1 MKNSRKSR
9 TRIRFKRIFLLLL
22 ILLLGVFLAV
32 SAFLY
37 FRNASAELAK
47 EDISY
52 TLFIGTDP
60 ETDSQADA
68 ILLTVSNRKTQ
79 EVSFVS
85 IPANISISSYDKEKK
100 QQLLRDVYG
109 SGGTEAMKSAVE
121 NMLHIRIDK
130 YAVFTPEDFIYFID
144 QANGLQL
151 YVEQNMQH
159 VDADGNIDI
168 DIHQGF
174 QNLDG
179 NTAFEYARFLDQ
191 KDGEL
196 GRIQRQE
203 RLLKN
208 FISVLQDKSALMNWL
223 LVKYYWKASETNLSS
238 SEAAD
243 FVYHLTNIPSE
254 HLRYEILP
262 GEKSKVKNQETWVI
276 NPVEVQELL
285 V

>member
-1 MKNSRKSR
+1 MKKSRKSR
-9 TRIRFKRIFLLLL
+9 TRIRFKRIFFLLF
-22 ILLLGVFLAV
+22 ILLLGIFLSV
-32 SAFLY
+32 SIFRD
-37 FRNASAELAK
+37 FRNFSTGPAK

-68 ILLTVSNRKTQ
+68 VLLTVLNHKTQ

-85 IPANISISSYDKEKK
+85 IPANTSISSYDKDKK
-100 QQLLRDVYG
+100 QQLLRDVYS

-130 YAVFTPEDFIYFID
+130 YAVLTPEDFIYFID
-144 QANGLQL
+144 RVNGLQL

-159 VDADGNIDI
+159 VDADGNLDI
-168 DIHQGF
+168 DIHQGV

-208 FISVLQDKSALMNWL
+208 FISVLQDKSSLMNWL

-238 SEAAD
+238 SEAAN
-243 FVYHLTNIPSE
+243 FVYHLTNTPSD

-262 GEKSKVKNQETWVI
+262 GEKGKVKNQETWMI

>member
-1 MKNSRKSR
+1 MKNSRRSR
-9 TRIRFKRIFLLLL
+9 TRIRFKRIFFFLL
-22 ILLLGVFLAV
+22 ILLFGIFLAV
-32 SAFLY
+32 SVFLH
-37 FRNASAELAK
+37 FRNSATDLAR

-68 ILLTVSNRKTQ
+68 ILLTVLNRKTQ

-85 IPANISISSYDKEKK
+85 IPANTRISSYDKDKK
-100 QQLLRDVYG
+100 QQLLRDVY
-109 SGGTEAMKSAVE
+109 SSGTEAMKSAVE

-159 VDADGNIDI
+159 VDADGNLDI
-168 DIHQGF
+168 DIHQGV

-179 NTAFEYARFLDQ
+179 NTAFEYIRFLDQ
-191 KDGEL
+191 EDGEL

-208 FISVLQDKSALMNWL
+208 FISVLQDRSSLMNWL

-238 SEAAD
+238 SEAAN
-243 FVYHLTNIPSE
+243 FVYYLTNIPSD
-254 HLRYEILP
+254 HLKYEILP
-262 GEKSKVKNQETWVI
+262 GEKGKVKNQEIWMI